1 MLRPGFFPMQD
12 DLQAFRVH
20 QMVKCLQDFQIPCRW
35 IPDMGYQYGYP
46 QFNFYP
52 PSIYYFAAILNVVG
66 VQVIDTVKILFVLG
80 FVLSA
85 LAMFIFLN
93 AFLSRFAAFVGAVLY
108 TFAPYK
114 AAEVYVRGSLSEFWA
129 FVFFPLI
136 FWSSYQLIK
145 LGKIRYLGY
154 LSASIALLLITH
166 NLMSFIFL
174 PLFGLWAIVLSLL
187 YQKKNFLKIVIATIL
202 GLGLA
207 AFFTAPVI
215 FEGKF
220 VHLETLTGGYFDFRQ
235 HFVNLRQLF
244 LSNHFGYGSSY
255 LGSNDD
261 LSLSVGFIHWML
273 AAVSLIIA
281 LLNFKKDKKLSYI
294 IFTLVS
300 FLLLVLFL
308 MHQRSSFIWD
318 AFSPLTWLQFP
329 WRFLS
334 DSTFLLSTLGGIC
347 IYQLSQLN
355 QRFGKAMG
363 VLTIVL
369 VIILHGSFFAPKEW
383 LYISDTEKFSGTSWE
398 KQLTISIFDY
408 LPIYA
413 KLPPNKKAPEL
424 PETLEGQVEFKNYVK
439 GSDFQKGEI
448 EVKEKAIL
456 RIPLFDF
463 PGMQV
468 MVDGKKVNHWHDDCR
483 YQEYCLGLITF
494 DVGEGIHKFEA
505 RLNDTPV
512 RSISNLVTIISI
524 GVLIYVF
531 YLSKKDE
538 KVF

>member
-52 PSIYYFAAILNVVG
+52 PSIYYFAAVLNIVG
-66 VQVIDTVKILFVLG
+66 IQVIDTVKILFVLG
-80 FVLSA
+80 FVFSA

-281 LLNFKKDKKLSYI
+281 LLNFKKERKLSYM

-334 DSTFLLSTLGGIC
+334 DSTFLLSSLGGIC

-383 LYISDTEKFSGTSWE
+383 LYISDAEKFSGASWE